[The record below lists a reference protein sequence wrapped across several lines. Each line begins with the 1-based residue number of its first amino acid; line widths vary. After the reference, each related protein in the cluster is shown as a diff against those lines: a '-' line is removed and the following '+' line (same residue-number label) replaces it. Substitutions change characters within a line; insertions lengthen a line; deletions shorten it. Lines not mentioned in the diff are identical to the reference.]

1 MRGLKTFVIVVA
13 GAYLALV
20 AALFFMQ
27 RALLYR
33 PNAADMEIAR
43 AATPGFERV
52 TLEAADGER
61 IVAWS
66 HPPRDDAAPV
76 FIYLHG
82 NAANLAARTTRLRRL
97 AQQGWGVLAVSFR
110 GYGGSSGAPS
120 EAGLIADGAA
130 AYAHVRAM
138 GVPPERIF
146 LYGESLGTGVAVAL
160 AATRDV
166 RGVVLE
172 APYSSTLDVARA
184 IYWWVPVSLLMRD
197 TFLSDERVKA
207 VRAPLFIMH
216 GDADRVIP
224 IRFGEKL
231 FAAANEPK
239 EFFRLPGGGH
249 QPFDD
254 PRAQQRLVQWVGET
268 LAR

>member
-20 AALFFMQ
+20 AAMFLMQ
-27 RALLYR
+27 RSLLYR
-33 PNAADMEIAR
+33 PNPADMEAAR
-43 AATPGFERV
+43 AAAGFERV
-52 TLEAADGER
+52 TLNAADGER
-61 IVAWS
+61 IVAWWS
-66 HPPRDDAAPV
+66 PPREGAPT
-76 FIYLHG
+76 FLYLHG

-97 AQQGWGVLAVSFR
+97 TQQGWGVLAVSFR
-110 GYGGSSGAPS
+110 GYGGSSGSPS
-120 EAGLIADGAA
+120 EAGLIADGEA
-130 AYAHVRAM
+130 AYAHLRAA
-138 GVPPERIF
+138 GAAPERVF

-166 RGVVLE
+166 RGVALE

-184 IYWWVPVSLLMRD
+184 IYWWVPVGLLMRD
-197 TFLSDERVKA
+197 TFLSDARVKA
-207 VRAPLFIMH
+207 VRAPLFVMH

-231 FAAANEPK
+231 FAAANAPK

-254 PRAQQRLVQWVGET
+254 PRVQQRLVDWVRET
-268 LAR
+268 VGR